1 MPNIFFQISGLLYV
15 ILIQTIYIQKNKINT
30 LENYT
35 YRSLI
40 ICSMVT
46 TLADIASIMIAKY
59 QNMPWLSVFFSKV
72 YLWGFVTWLIIFT
85 FYMVII
91 TSSRNKDGIF
101 LSRKNEDTTYFLKLL
116 KKVMI
121 INVISIALIYILP
134 LEVSLEGT
142 IIIRTGLSVLVS
154 YAIVGI
160 CISKIIM
167 ITVKSKE
174 KLTSKKI
181 RPVAMFIAMF
191 LLATLLQEIRPDL
204 LMISAVLSYITVL
217 IYYNFENP
225 DLRAIEEI
233 NLATRQAEAANRAKS
248 DFLSS
253 MSHEI
258 RTPLNAIVGFS
269 QALAKEEISGAA
281 KDEVREILNASTSLL
296 ETVNGILDVSKLE
309 AGKIDI
315 VNVDYSPQKMINEII
330 KIGNSRI
337 GSKLIDLRVEIDEN
351 LPPVLRGDSARVKQV
366 ILNLI
371 TNAIKYTKQGYVLF
385 KIDANNQ
392 EGKTSLLI
400 TVKDTGIGMTKE
412 DIEMLFVKFQR
423 FELDRN
429 INISGTGLGM
439 VITKGLVELM
449 GGQITVDSVY
459 EKGSTF
465 TILLDQEI
473 STKTLE
479 EIADKSELGKIA
491 PFDAA
496 DKKVL
501 VVDDNKINLKVAEK
515 LLEEYKLQPDLI
527 DTGRECINKI
537 MSGDKYDL
545 IFLDIMMP
553 KMKGP
558 EVLEN
563 LKNIEGF
570 NTPVVAL
577 TADVITGMEEKYLS
591 QGFNDC
597 LSKPIVE
604 EELYYLLKKY
614 LKPEEQSS
622 VEIEINPDVSEE
634 TYEFAEVVPETTK
647 EETVV
652 EKTEQVVEEPTPV
665 VAGSSVVEE
674 EQVTEAP
681 PVVEEQQVVE
691 QAPETNKKPEDDFE
705 LPKLSEEPKE
715 DPNFNFND
723 LPEVNYLTEIKTM
736 TPDQIFGS
744 SFTIKEP
751 EDKFAVL
758 EKNNF
763 IVDHNDLARY
773 NMSVEGLHYNI
784 PLIIE
789 NLKSNKETENFDEYA
804 KEAQSLKE
812 QAKDAGC
819 KKLSE
824 LAYEHELA
832 GKACYKEYIDE
843 NFDTLKEEI
852 EQVNKIIEIYIDR

>member
-1 MPNIFFQISGLLYV
+1 MPNIFFQTSGIFYV
-15 ILIQTIYIQKNKINT
+15 ILIQTIYLQKNKINT
-30 LENYT
+30 LEKYT
-35 YRSLI
+35 FRSLI

-46 TLADIASIMIAKY
+46 SLADIASIMIARY
-59 QNMPWLSVFFSKV
+59 QNMPWLSVFFSKI

-91 TSSRNKDGIF
+91 TSPRNKGGIS
-101 LSRKNEDTTYFLKLL
+101 LSKKDEDTTYFLNIL

-121 INVISIALIYILP
+121 INVIAIALIYILP
-134 LEVSLEGT
+134 LKISIEGT
-142 IIIRTGLSVLVS
+142 VFIRTGLSVLIS
-154 YAIVGI
+154 YALVGV
-160 CISKIIM
+160 CISKIIT
-167 ITVKSKE
+167 ITIKSKE

-181 RPVAMFIAMF
+181 RPVVMFIAMF
-191 LLATLLQEIRPDL
+191 LFATVLQEIRPDL

-217 IYYNFENP
+217 VYYNFENP
-225 DLRAIEEI
+225 DLRAIEEL
-233 NLATRQAEAANRAKS
+233 NLATRQAEAANHAKS

-281 KDEVREILNASTSLL
+281 KDEVKEILNASTTLL

-351 LPPVLRGDSARVKQV
+351 LPPVLYGDSARVEQV

-385 KIDANNQ
+385 KVDANNQ

-423 FELDRN
+423 FEMDKN
-429 INISGTGLGM
+429 VNISGTGLGM
-439 VITKGLVELM
+439 AITKGLVELM
-449 GGQITVDSVY
+449 GGQITVDSEY

-479 EIADKSELGKIA
+479 EIAEKTELGKIA
-491 PFDAA
+491 PFDAS

-501 VVDDNKINLKVAEK
+501 VVDDNKINLKVAER
-515 LLEEYKLQPDLI
+515 LLEEYKLGPDLV
-527 DTGRECINKI
+527 DTGRECINRI
-537 MSGDKYDL
+537 ISGDKYDL

-563 LKNIEGF
+563 LRNIEGF
-570 NTPVVAL
+570 NTPVIAL

-597 LSKPIVE
+597 LSKPIIE
-604 EELYYLLKKY
+604 EELYYILKKY

-622 VEIEINPDVSEE
+622 VEIEVNPEVSEE
-634 TYEFAEVVPETTK
+634 IYESADLVPETTIEKK
-647 EETVV
+647 EKVVETVG
-652 EKTEQVVEEPTPV
+652 EEPTPAV
-665 VAGSSVVEE
+665 DKSSAVDEE
-674 EQVTEAP
+674 TKAIEESQVTK
-681 PVVEEQQVVE
+681 QSS
-691 QAPETNKKPEDDFE
+691 ETNITPEDDFK
-705 LPKLSEEPKE
+705 LPKLSEETKE
-715 DPNFNFND
+715 DSSFNFND

-804 KEAQSLKE
+804 KEAQNLKE
-812 QAKDAGC
+812 QAQDAGC

-832 GKACYKEYIDE
+832 GRACYKEYIDE
-843 NFDTLKEEI
+843 NFNSLKEEI

>member
-1 MPNIFFQISGLLYV
+1 MPNIFFQTSGIFYV
-15 ILIQTIYIQKNKINT
+15 ILIQTIYLQKNKINT
-30 LENYT
+30 LEKYT
-35 YRSLI
+35 FRSLI

-46 TLADIASIMIAKY
+46 SLADIASIMIARY
-59 QNMPWLSVFFSKV
+59 QNMPWLSVFFSKI

-91 TSSRNKDGIF
+91 TSPRNKGGIS
-101 LSRKNEDTTYFLKLL
+101 LSKKDEDTTYFLNIL

-121 INVISIALIYILP
+121 INVIAIALIYILP
-134 LEVSLEGT
+134 LKISLEGT
-142 IIIRTGLSVLVS
+142 VFIRTGLSVLIS
-154 YAIVGI
+154 YALVGV
-160 CISKIIM
+160 CISKIIT
-167 ITVKSKE
+167 ITIKSKE

-181 RPVAMFIAMF
+181 RPVVMFIAMF
-191 LLATLLQEIRPDL
+191 LFATVLQEIRPDL

-217 IYYNFENP
+217 VYYNFENP
-225 DLRAIEEI
+225 DLRAIEEL
-233 NLATRQAEAANRAKS
+233 NLATRQAEAANHAKS

-281 KDEVREILNASTSLL
+281 KDEVKEILNASTTLL

-351 LPPVLRGDSARVKQV
+351 LPPVLYGDSARVEQV

-385 KIDANNQ
+385 KVDANNQ

-423 FELDRN
+423 FEMDKN
-429 INISGTGLGM
+429 VNISGTGLGM
-439 VITKGLVELM
+439 AITKGLVELM
-449 GGQITVDSVY
+449 GGQITVDSEY

-479 EIADKSELGKIA
+479 EIAEKTELGKIA
-491 PFDAA
+491 PFDAS

-501 VVDDNKINLKVAEK
+501 VVDDNKINLKVAER
-515 LLEEYKLQPDLI
+515 LLEEYKLGPDLV
-527 DTGRECINKI
+527 DTGRECINRI
-537 MSGDKYDL
+537 ISGDKYDL

-563 LKNIEGF
+563 LRNIEGF
-570 NTPVVAL
+570 NTPVIAL

-597 LSKPIVE
+597 LSKPIIE
-604 EELYYLLKKY
+604 EELYYILKKY

-622 VEIEINPDVSEE
+622 VEIEVNPEVSEE
-634 TYEFAEVVPETTK
+634 IYESADLVPETTIEKK
-647 EETVV
+647 EKVV
-652 EKTEQVVEEPTPV
+652 ETVVEEPTPV
-665 VAGSSVVEE
+665 VDKSSAVDEE
-674 EQVTEAP
+674 TKAIEESQVTK
-681 PVVEEQQVVE
+681 QSS
-691 QAPETNKKPEDDFE
+691 ETNITPEDDFK
-705 LPKLSEEPKE
+705 LPKLSEETKE
-715 DPNFNFND
+715 DSSFNFND

-804 KEAQSLKE
+804 KEAQNLKE
-812 QAKDAGC
+812 QAQDAGC

-832 GKACYKEYIDE
+832 GRACYKEYIDE
-843 NFDTLKEEI
+843 NFNSLKEEI

>member
-1 MPNIFFQISGLLYV
+1 MPNIFFQTSGIFYV
-15 ILIQTIYIQKNKINT
+15 ILIQTIYLQKNKINT
-30 LENYT
+30 LEKYT
-35 YRSLI
+35 FRSLI

-46 TLADIASIMIAKY
+46 SLADIASIMIARY
-59 QNMPWLSVFFSKV
+59 QNMPWLSVFFSKI

-91 TSSRNKDGIF
+91 TSPRNKGGI
-101 LSRKNEDTTYFLKLL
+101 SISKKDEDTTYFLNVL

-121 INVISIALIYILP
+121 INVIAIALIYILP
-134 LEVSLEGT
+134 LKISLEGT
-142 IIIRTGLSVLVS
+142 VFIRTGLSVLIS
-154 YAIVGI
+154 YALVGV
-160 CISKIIM
+160 CISKIIT
-167 ITVKSKE
+167 ITIKSKE

-181 RPVAMFIAMF
+181 RPVVMFIAMF
-191 LLATLLQEIRPDL
+191 LFATVLQEIRPDL

-217 IYYNFENP
+217 VYYNFENP
-225 DLRAIEEI
+225 DLRAIEEL
-233 NLATRQAEAANRAKS
+233 NLATRQAEAANHAKS

-281 KDEVREILNASTSLL
+281 KDEVKEILNASTTLL

-351 LPPVLRGDSARVKQV
+351 LPPVLYGDSARVEQV

-385 KIDANNQ
+385 KVDANNQ

-423 FELDRN
+423 FEMDKN
-429 INISGTGLGM
+429 VNISGTGLGM
-439 VITKGLVELM
+439 AITKGLVELM
-449 GGQITVDSVY
+449 GGQITVDSEY

-479 EIADKSELGKIA
+479 EIAEKTELGKIA
-491 PFDAA
+491 PFDAS

-501 VVDDNKINLKVAEK
+501 VVDDNKINLKVAER
-515 LLEEYKLQPDLI
+515 LLEEYKLGPDLV
-527 DTGRECINKI
+527 DTGRECINRI
-537 MSGDKYDL
+537 ISGDKYDL

-563 LKNIEGF
+563 LRNIEGF
-570 NTPVVAL
+570 NTPVIAL

-597 LSKPIVE
+597 LSKPIIE
-604 EELYYLLKKY
+604 EELYYILKKY

-622 VEIEINPDVSEE
+622 VEIEVNPEVSEE
-634 TYEFAEVVPETTK
+634 IYESADLVPETTIEKK
-647 EETVV
+647 EKVV
-652 EKTEQVVEEPTPV
+652 ETVVEEPTPV
-665 VAGSSVVEE
+665 VDKSSAVDEE
-674 EQVTEAP
+674 TKAIEESQVTK
-681 PVVEEQQVVE
+681 QSS
-691 QAPETNKKPEDDFE
+691 ETNITPEDDFK
-705 LPKLSEEPKE
+705 LPKLSEETKE
-715 DPNFNFND
+715 DSSFNFND

-804 KEAQSLKE
+804 KEAQNLKE
-812 QAKDAGC
+812 QAQDAGC

-832 GKACYKEYIDE
+832 GRACYKEYIDE
-843 NFDTLKEEI
+843 NFNSLKEEI